1 MDGMSDEPKKRDP
14 VSAHWRRQRFAVVSL
29 EVKPKAARSLKNAA
43 RDIGLRVVSWAAIFG
58 GGVFLNSV
66 WHSVWH
72 WRTFF
77 TQLALGAFL
86 GVIFGIEAWLQRPT
100 RDQRGEDHG

>member
-1 MDGMSDEPKKRDP
+1 MSDEPKKNDP
-14 VSAHWRRQRFAVVSL
+14 VSARWRRQRFAVVSL

-58 GGVFLNSV
+58 VGVFLSSI
-66 WHSVWH
+66 WHSMWH
-72 WRTFF
+72 WSTFF
-77 TQLALGAFL
+77 RQVAFGAFL

-100 RDQRGEDHG
+100 PGQSGEDHG